1 MKAIY
6 FITLT
11 LVSLTTFSQQQQQQQ
26 QGNAF
31 AQNNINTSNRYIQ
44 TNVGNLNVDNNNN
57 DNNPIAQQQIKF
69 IDNNIG
75 NVIEQQQS
83 SNSNKQ
89 INDDVNSN
97 GKGFDMSFN
106 FLSRSSNSSSSKKNH
121 KHTFHKKLTKFNR
134 NLYGKMTLHKK
145 SKHLVDV
152 CFNWR

>member
-6 FITLT
+6 FLSFS
-11 LVSLTTFSQQQQQQQ
+11 LVSIVIFSQQQQ
-26 QGNAF
+26 GNIF
-31 AQNNINTSNRYIQ
+31 AQNLINAPVQVIQ
-44 TNVGNLNVDNNNN
+44 TNIGNLNTDNIN
-57 DNNPIAQQQIKF
+57 DNNPIVQQQQINF

-75 NVIEQQQS
+75 NMNEPQQI

-89 INDDVNSN
+89 TNDVVNSN
-97 GKGFDMSFN
+97 GKGFDLSFN
-106 FLSRSSNSSSSKKNH
+106 FSSRSSRSSSNKKTH

-152 CFNWR
+152 CFNWSK